1 METLKSIDHCFQSK
15 MTKKQ
20 NLTISTKIQKI
31 QKISTI
37 FRKCQ
42 IFPKIFLKTKFN
54 LENLICDG
62 SLSLIGYA
70 AVKCF
75 NAFLVMHEEN
85 IKI

>member
-31 QKISTI
+31 SKI

-42 IFPKIFLKTKFN
+42 FFPKIFLKTKFN